1 MEGFPIYTPVQL
13 LGTFREDSKLP
24 SFWRDLAFSGAP
36 IFSDDRDIEFS
47 KVNSLRRVAPF
58 VSPSS
63 EGVAIYNN
71 RETVS
76 RVTTAYIKLLDS
88 VRAEDFTGKLE
99 VGAGELG
106 AGRKLTPAQ
115 RWNFRIAELTVQHE
129 TAINNRIELMCFE
142 AIADGI
148 VTVRDDD
155 TNAVTYVNFGRDPS
169 HTITLSGAALWSA
182 TTSDPLG
189 NFTAW
194 KTLARRP
201 KGPASSQRFGS
212 APVLWIMGASAAA
225 AFRANEAVKKEL
237 DLNYARTSQTRIN
250 TGVLDGLD
258 IEYIGRLNN
267 GDDVWMYNEYY
278 EDVNGDIVP
287 VMDPR
292 DVIGINPAAVNGQI
306 AFGTIANFKAN
317 LASMERFP
325 NMFPNASGSEVYLSN
340 ESAPMV
346 FPVNPNA
353 TLRARVLA

>member
-13 LGTFREDSKLP
+13 LGTFREDNRLP
-24 SFWRDLAFSGAP
+24 SFWRNLAFSGSP

-47 KVNSLRRVAPF
+47 KVNTLRRVAPF

-76 RVTTAYIKLLDS
+76 RVTTAYIKLLDG

-115 RWNFRIAELTVQHE
+115 RWNFRIAELVVQHE
-129 TAINNRIELMCFE
+129 VAISNRIELMCFE

-148 VTVRDDD
+148 VTVRDDE

-169 HTITLSGAALWSA
+169 HTITLSGTALWSNA
-182 TTSDPLG
+182 ASDPLG
-189 NFTAW
+189 NFTSW

-201 KGPASSQRFGS
+201 KGPASSQRFGA
-212 APVLWIMGASAAA
+212 APILWIMGAAAA
-225 AFRANEAVKKEL
+225 QAFRTNAKVKAEL
-237 DLNYARTSQTRIN
+237 DLNYARSNQTLIN
-250 TGVLDGLD
+250 TGVLEGLD

-278 EDVNGDIVP
+278 EDPDGDLVP
-287 VMDPR
+287 VLDTR
-292 DVIGINPAAVNGQI
+292 DVIGLNPAAVNGQI

-325 NMFPNASGSEVYLSN
+325 NMFANPQGSEVYLTN

>member
-1 MEGFPIYTPVQL
+1 MDEFPIYTPVQL
-13 LGTFREDSKLP
+13 LGTFREDNELP
-24 SFWRDLAFSGAP
+24 SFWRQLAFSGAP

-47 KVNSLRRVAPF
+47 KSNTLRRVAPF
-58 VSPSS
+58 VSPDS

-76 RVTTAYIKLLDS
+76 RITTAYIKLLDTVHAS
-88 VRAEDFTGKLE
+88 DFTGKLE

-115 RWNFRIAELTVQHE
+115 RWRYRIAELTVQHE

-142 AIADGI
+142 AIATGI

-155 TNAVTYVNFGRDPS
+155 TNSVVYVNFGRDAS
-169 HTITLSGAALWSA
+169 HSITLSGTALWDNA
-182 TTSDPLG
+182 ASDPLG

-194 KTLARRP
+194 KSLARRP
-201 KGPASSQRFGS
+201 KGPNTSQRHGA
-212 APVLWIMGASAAA
+212 APTLWIMGREAAE
-225 AFRANEAVKKEL
+225 AFRKNEAVRKEL
-237 DLNYARTSQTRIN
+237 DNNYARPSQTLIN
-250 TGVLDGLD
+250 TGVLEGLD

-267 GDDVWMYNEYY
+267 GDDIWMYNEYY
-278 EDVNGDIVP
+278 EDADGDIVEI
-287 VMDPR
+287 MNSK

-306 AFGTIANFKAN
+306 AFGTIANFKAD

-325 NMFPNASGSEVYLSN
+325 NMFENQSGSAIFMTN

>member
-13 LGTFREDSKLP
+13 LGTFREDNQLP
-24 SFWRDLAFSGAP
+24 SFWRNLAFSGAP

-47 KVNSLRRVAPF
+47 KVNTLRRVAPF

-76 RVTTAYIKLLDS
+76 RVKTAYIKLLDS
-88 VRAEDFTGKLE
+88 VRAEDFSGRLE

-115 RWNFRIAELTVQHE
+115 RWNFRIAELTFQHE
-129 TAINNRIELMCFE
+129 AAINNRIELMCFE

-148 VTVRDDD
+148 VTVRDDE
-155 TNAVTYVNFGRDPS
+155 TNSVVYVNFGRDAS
-169 HTITLSGAALWSA
+169 HTITLSGTALWSNA
-182 TTSDPLG
+182 ASDPLG
-189 NFTAW
+189 NFTTW

-201 KGPASSQRFGS
+201 KGPTSSQRFGA
-212 APVLWIMGASAAA
+212 APVLWIMGSAAA
-225 AFRANEAVKKEL
+225 QAFRTNAKVKAEL
-237 DLNYARTSQTRIN
+237 DLNYARTTQTLIN
-250 TGVLDGLD
+250 TGVLEGLD

-278 EDVNGDIVP
+278 EDASGTIVP
-287 VMDPR
+287 VLDSR

-325 NMFPNASGSEVYLSN
+325 NMFPNQSGSEIYMTN